1 LEQIKRL
8 PLKALKFF
16 FFTAK
21 HGSLTAAAEA
31 LHVTHGAVS
40 KQLKLLEA
48 HLGTALWLK
57 EGRRLRLSPAGRQLA
72 SGLRRGVCRVGRGA
86 GAFAGRQEP

>member
-1 LEQIKRL
+1 MEQIKRL

-48 HLGTALWLK
+48 HLGTAL
-57 EGRRLRLSPAGRQLA
+57 
-72 SGLRRGVCRVGRGA
+72 
-86 GAFAGRQEP
+86 